1 MRPVVQSRL
10 RSGPSSL
17 AALGL
22 LVTTIAAGQQTTPP
36 PAPDRAAA
44 ERIAANNKLPD
55 PPGTGP
61 YAAMKEEVAS
71 LPKHVVYRPA
81 NLAALG
87 GRKLGVV
94 AWGNGGCSDDGAS
107 TRFHL
112 LEIAS
117 HGYLV
122 IANGKILSGPGA
134 PAPRA
139 ASADAAE
146 SAAGRAHARLRPD
159 RRDRLGARGKR
170 ARRQP
175 LLRAHRSCARCG
187 VRVGVAA
194 AFRRWRSPR
203 IRA

>member
-1 MRPVVQSRL
+1 MRPVIQFRGL
-10 RSGPSSL
+10 SSL
-17 AALGL
+17 AVFGL
-22 LVTTIAAGQQTTPP
+22 LVTAVATSQQTTPP
-36 PAPDRAAA
+36 PAPDRAVA

-71 LPKHVVYRPA
+71 LPKHVIYRPA

-112 LEIAS
+112 LEVAS

-122 IANGKILSGPGA
+122 IANGRILSGPGA
-134 PAPRA
+134 PAAQPQAQTPPNQPRA
-139 ASADAAE
+139 PRTLDRSDE
-146 SAAGRAHARLRPD
+146 DLPSLNVPSHPPRFAG
-159 RRDRLGARGKR
+159 
-170 ARRQP
+170 
-175 LLRAHRSCARCG
+175 
-187 VRVGVAA
+187 
-194 AFRRWRSPR
+194 
-203 IRA
+203 